1 MGFVPIK
8 FDQSKI
14 ERFEEMI
21 NEIIDQSD
29 VILFVLDSRM
39 PYLSRNNR
47 IEEMLKEK
55 SRRFIFVLNKID
67 LALSKE
73 VKAARKKFIK
83 IAPTIEVSSQTGKYV
98 DALLRKIFSEF
109 DKIKNCRRKVG
120 LLGYPNVGKSSL
132 INRLTKRGAAK
143 VSKEAGY
150 TKGIHWIKGK
160 RMELVDGPG
169 YIESKEKSEQLK
181 MGLMGAK
188 SPEKLQDPEMVA
200 FEIVKEILKKKQKSI
215 EDFYKIKVK
224 KKNPSEIILEIGKK
238 RGHLKKGGKVEEKKT
253 SIMIIRDWQNGKL
266 KLF

>member
-1 MGFVPIK
+1 M
-8 FDQSKI
+8 
-14 ERFEEMI
+14 
-21 NEIIDQSD
+21 
-29 VILFVLDSRM
+29 
-39 PYLSRNNR
+39 
-47 IEEMLKEK
+47 
-55 SRRFIFVLNKID
+55 
-67 LALSKE
+67 
-73 VKAARKKFIK
+73 
-83 IAPTIEVSSQTGKYV
+83 
-98 DALLRKIFSEF
+98 
-109 DKIKNCRRKVG
+109 
-120 LLGYPNVGKSSL
+120 